1 MPLSTQPSLQPNS
14 VQSWFKQNLAEQEL
28 DASLCLEMPEGWK
41 TVWDQLEYQ
50 PVAVSRSMLEYQ
62 KAYLEGVGQQVI
74 DLSLVLR
81 TDGRPVG
88 LLPLSLSR
96 TESWQLTTMGAPIS
110 APIFVKGL
118 SPRMEKKLC
127 TGVLSVLKRSA
138 ADVGQEMLLTEQP
151 CSPIELQAC
160 TAWHQHLMNTGAGIQ
175 TRHDLFTDLSPD
187 LATIR
192 STFRK
197 SYRPLINIALKTWQV
212 TVMDADNADANTW
225 AEFKQ
230 LHKDVA
236 GRSTRA
242 DSTWALQWGMVQ
254 ARDAFLVTLRD
265 PANERLVGA
274 GLFQF
279 TADEGLYAVGAYD
292 RALFDKPLG
301 HAVQQR
307 AIETLKT
314 LGVRW
319 YQVGERH
326 YSQSPHAPSAK
337 EVAISEFK
345 QGFSSHLFCR
355 PQFALASRQPAG
367 LADVNP

>member
-1 MPLSTQPSLQPNS
+1 MFAFTSLTLKLNE
-14 VQSWFKQNLAEQEL
+14 VQSWINQILAEQEL
-28 DASLCLEMPEGWK
+28 DASLCVETPEGWLA
-41 TVWDQLEYQ
+41 VWQELVYQ
-50 PVAVSRSMLEYQ
+50 PVAASRSMIEYQ
-62 KAYLEGVGQQVI
+62 KAYLEGAGQQVF

-81 TDGRPVG
+81 SDGRPVG
-88 LLPLSLSR
+88 LLPLSLNR
-96 TESWQLTTMGAPIS
+96 TDSWQLTTMGAPIS
-110 APIFVKGL
+110 APMFVKDL
-118 SPRMEKKLC
+118 SPRTEKRLC
-127 TGVLSVLKRSA
+127 TGTLSVLKRLAS
-138 ADVGQEMLLTEQP
+138 DVGQQTLLIEQAP
-151 CSPIELQAC
+151 WPSELRAC
-160 TAWHQHLMNTGAGIQ
+160 TEWHQQLMSVGANIQ
-175 TRHDLFTDLSPD
+175 PRHDLFADLSPD
-187 LATIR
+187 LASIR

-197 SYRPLINIALKTWQV
+197 SYRPLINVALKTWQAA
-212 TVMDADNADANTW
+212 VMDADNADPNTW

-242 DSTWALQWGMVQ
+242 DSTWVHQLGMVQ
-254 ARDAFLVTLRD
+254 ARNAFLVTLRD
-265 PANERLVGA
+265 PSNQRLVGA

-307 AIETLKT
+307 AIETLKA

-337 EVAISEFK
+337 EVAIGEFK

-355 PQFALASRQPAG
+355 YQFSLSEFSDR
-367 LADVNP
+367 